1 LATLRRTIVSSIN
14 PIETVWAQIKG
25 YVASNKT
32 FKSLEVK
39 TLFVEGLRQVTA
51 QNWQTTL
58 VMFFDKR
65 KTYNAIDIEEMQLEF
80 VVIS

>member
-1 LATLRRTIVSSIN
+1 LHKHAAKFCDSRRTIVSSIN
-14 PIETVWAQIKG
+14 PIEMLWAQIKG

-51 QNWQTTL
+51 QNWQNYISHVL
-58 VMFFDKR
+58 R
-65 KTYNAIDIEEMQLEF
+65 QEEN
-80 VVIS
+80 I